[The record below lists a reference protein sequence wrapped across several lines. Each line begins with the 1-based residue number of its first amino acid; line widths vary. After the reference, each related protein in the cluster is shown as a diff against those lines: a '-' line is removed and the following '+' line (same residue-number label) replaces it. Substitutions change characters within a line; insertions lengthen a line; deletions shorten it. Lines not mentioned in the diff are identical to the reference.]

1 MTITSLS
8 IVVLISY
15 SIQNIKCAQKPAS
28 RKYATGESRLRSG
41 PLVSTSCAYCRQGEG
56 RMWKGFWSKTYG
68 SLCPP
73 GIYCRQLLSKIAFL
87 KASVLDSGRNSECVE
102 QVRRT
107 VLASENYEVATPPL
121 KAASSSV
128 MKRPAATPSSGPQRL
143 FRPRSCAAV

>member
-1 MTITSLS
+1 MPPVNRGYVPGLS
-8 IVVLISY
+8 FRPRALT
-15 SIQNIKCAQKPAS
+15 AA
-28 RKYATGESRLRSG
+28 RL
-41 PLVSTSCAYCRQGEG
+41 GEG

-87 KASVLDSGRNSECVE
+87 KASVPDSGQNSECVE

-143 FRPRSCAAV
+143 FRPRSCAAVSLIPPEGLRDGADSR